1 MYKAAEYPV
10 DTGGPTN
17 YETSETIVRNLFGSF
32 LTIQGSLH
40 IKTGFYVLN
49 HLLHHLHTKL
59 KAETRNQSFKLS
71 YFKRFG
77 SSLQSHLLWLTLY
90 YRSDPPNL

>member
-17 YETSETIVRNLFGSF
+17 YETSETEFVWF
-32 LTIQGSLH
+32 LSYNS
-40 IKTGFYVLN
+40 GFLAYQDWLVYVLN